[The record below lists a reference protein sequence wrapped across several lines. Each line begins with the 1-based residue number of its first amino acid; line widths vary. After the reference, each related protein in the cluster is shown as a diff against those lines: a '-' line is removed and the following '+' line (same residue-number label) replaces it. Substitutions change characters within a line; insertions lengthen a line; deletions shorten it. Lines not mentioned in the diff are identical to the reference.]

1 MRHHRGRPKGHHT
14 PSNTRMSKKLSR
26 RQARRRIIRQA
37 TTRRQRVTAKK
48 ITTTL
53 RARQTARDQREA
65 DLRLTRANRWRNNQV
80 PGGHIPPADGT
91 NPPNYFSNTDQTDPV
106 AVKSR
111 LKRRLDYEIW
121 MDNQP
126 RRDETITSYSTRMA
140 ASTAVS
146 RYTIKDSYVA
156 SLGAFI
162 DKLPRLKALQEMLF
176 HIEVASLRTIGAA
189 VMAVGDPE
197 ILARID
203 EAITDFLTPTA
214 PRQAFPTTAKI
225 SDKINELVNL
235 YDPKVRL
242 PRDFD
247 EEGKPAPVPGIFE
260 TNDSIPG
267 LTEYYLTLPDD
278 QASILNSALQTKVLS
293 EGISLTE
300 AFYRLLMDNITI
312 AVTKWVYQ
320 AGDLIKAPMW
330 MPGVGWLSPA
340 AQARWEAMITSV
352 KDATEG
358 RREETAAHDP
368 TMGLNAWLTGVHA
381 DCSGPSS
388 TTKTPAT
395 QFEHRIPHGQGGP
408 TALDN
413 ASRVSQYWH
422 NLKTDGQ
429 VKYLHDPV
437 SGMTIWLLPN
447 NIFQVSVPDGP
458 LTPGGARL
466 AMTVSEHR
474 REAEERAR
482 ARGEANRAAYNEEI
496 GYDPA
501 APVPF

>member
-1 MRHHRGRPKGHHT
+1 MAG
-14 PSNTRMSKKLSR
+14 
-26 RQARRRIIRQA
+26 QE
-37 TTRRQRVTAKK
+37 TTRRQRIAAKK
-48 ITTTL
+48 IKTRL
-53 RARQTARDQREA
+53 RTRQAARDKREEQ
-65 DLRLTRANRWRNNQV
+65 LLLMRANRWRKNQT
-80 PGGHIPPADGT
+80 PAGHIPPQDGT

-126 RRDETITSYSTRMA
+126 RANETITAYSTRMA

-146 RYTIKDSYVA
+146 RYTIKDSYVT
-156 SLGAFI
+156 SLGAYT

-176 HIEVASLRTIGAA
+176 HIEVGSLRTIGAA
-189 VMAVGDPE
+189 VMAVKDPE

-203 EAITDFLTPTA
+203 EGITDFLTPTA
-214 PRQAFPTTAKI
+214 PRQALPTTSKI

-235 YDPKVRL
+235 YDPKIRL

-247 EEGKPAPVPGIFE
+247 DGGKPAPVPGIFE
-260 TNDSIPG
+260 TDDSIPG
-267 LTEYYLTLPDD
+267 LTEYRITLPDD
-278 QASILNSALQTKVLS
+278 QASILNSVLQTKS
-293 EGISLTE
+293 ISDKTSLTE
-300 AFYRLLMDNITI
+300 AFYDTLTDNTTVT
-312 AVTKWVYQ
+312 VTKWVYK
-320 AGDLIKAPMW
+320 AADLTDAPMW
-330 MPGVGWLSPA
+330 LPGAGWLSPA
-340 AQARWEAMITSV
+340 AQARWEEMVTVV

-358 RREETAAHDP
+358 RQEETQAHDP
-368 TMGLNAWLTGVHA
+368 TMGLVAWVTGVH
-381 DCSGPSS
+381 DCCSGPSS

-395 QFEHRIPHGQGGP
+395 QFEHRIPHEEGGA

-413 ASRVSQYWH
+413 ASRVSQHWH

-437 SGMTIWLLPN
+437 TGMTVWLLPG

-474 REAEERAR
+474 QQAEERAR
-482 ARGEANRAAYNEEI
+482 ARGEARRAVHNEKI